1 MEKSIVV
8 PWDFSEKAEA
18 SFQHALI
25 LSKIMGQNIVLLHV
39 IKDESEKENSKSK
52 LEADTLRLE
61 SLYGKKPQYTC
72 LKGDIYKSINTFTEE
87 INSPLVVM
95 PLHNSK
101 NAIKVVTGS
110 RVPFYL
116 VQKAPVT
123 QKIVDIVVP
132 IDHYEENRVQ
142 LNWVVFLSKIFNS
155 NINIIKPFINSNVT
169 NSLMKKNIFFA
180 KQLMNAKNVVY
191 GIRTAK
197 REDKFNFAISK
208 FTKEIDADL
217 IFMMTY
223 NFKEYMNAAE
233 KEGTSSTPILCLNPK
248 SVKIVPDKY

>member
-8 PWDFSEKAEA
+8 PWDFSEKAEY

-25 LSKIMGQNIVLLHV
+25 LSGIMKQGIVLFHV
-39 IKDESEKENSKSK
+39 IKNDSEKESAKSK
-52 LEADTLRLE
+52 LAADAIRLE
-61 SLYGKKPQYTC
+61 TLYGTKPLFTC
-72 LKGDIYKSINTFTEE
+72 IKGDIYKSINTFTEE
-87 INSPLVVM
+87 ISSPLVIM

-110 RVPFYL
+110 SVPFYL
-116 VQKAPVT
+116 VQKSPET

-142 LNWVVFLSKIFNS
+142 LNWVVFLSRVFNS
-155 NINIIKPFINSNVT
+155 NINIIKPFINSNVR
-169 NSLMKKNIFFA
+169 NRLMKKNIFFA

-223 NFKEYMNAAE
+223 NFKEYMSVAE
-233 KEGTSSTPILCLNPK
+233 KEGASTPILCLNPK
-248 SVKIVPDKY
+248 SVKIIPDKY